1 MKQITIFIF
10 GLIVLLA
17 AILRFYK
24 ITINPPHLY
33 WDEASIAYNAYSLN
47 ETGKDEWGKNFPIVF
62 KAFGDYK
69 LPLYIYLTALSQRVF
84 GVTDFAVRL
93 PSAAVGVLTVVVMF
107 FLCRQLKMKLPH
119 CLIAS
124 LLMTI
129 SPWHWQF
136 SRAGFEA
143 NLGLFCQ
150 ITGLWLFLLSLNRN
164 KWLILPAFIFF
175 AGAIYSYHGAAI
187 TTILLIPLLFLVFRQ
202 EIRKFWKQVIL
213 GIILFCLILAGYLPN
228 YLQAAKGR
236 INLTGENFL
245 QMKGNPIENFT
256 NNYLANFSFD
266 YLFFHGDQDGRHSV
280 KKLGELYLWQLP
292 TVLAGIYFLLRNRTK
307 ASTVILI
314 GLLISALPPTV
325 TTISPHALRGLGAVY
340 WWQIL
345 SAIGLWFI
353 FRKINPK
360 LRLVAIPVIFYA
372 LALYLHVYFIHYPKA
387 YAADWQD
394 GAKQATIFLK
404 KIEKDYENIFVYKDF
419 PAVYLMLYWPIDPK
433 LLQQNNHNTANMGK
447 FTYFDY
453 SNLPRQN
460 IGNKDLLLV
469 PEWFKY
475 DENKLLRQINMYG
488 GDSAYKIYE
497 L

>member
-1 MKQITIFIF
+1 M
-10 GLIVLLA
+10 
-17 AILRFYK
+17 
-24 ITINPPHLY
+24 
-33 WDEASIAYNAYSLN
+33 
-47 ETGKDEWGKNFPIVF
+47 
-62 KAFGDYK
+62 
-69 LPLYIYLTALSQRVF
+69 
-84 GVTDFAVRL
+84 
-93 PSAAVGVLTVVVMF
+93 
-107 FLCRQLKMKLPH
+107 
-119 CLIAS
+119 
-124 LLMTI
+124 
-129 SPWHWQF
+129 
-136 SRAGFEA
+136 
-143 NLGLFCQ
+143 
-150 ITGLWLFLLSLNRN
+150 
-164 KWLILPAFIFF
+164 
-175 AGAIYSYHGAAI
+175 
-187 TTILLIPLLFLVFRQ
+187 
-202 EIRKFWKQVIL
+202 
-213 GIILFCLILAGYLPN
+213 
-228 YLQAAKGR
+228 R

-345 SAIGLWFI
+345 SAIGLWFL
-353 FRKINPK
+353 FRIINPK
-360 LRLVAIPVIFYA
+360 LRLVVIPVTLYA
-372 LALYLHVYFIHYPKA
+372 LAVYLHVYFIHYPKA

-394 GAKQATIFLK
+394 GAKQATTFIK
-404 KIEKDYENIFVYKDF
+404 KIEDYYENIFVYKDF
-419 PAVYLMLYWPIDPK
+419 PAIYLTLYWPVDPK
-433 LLQQNNHNTANMGK
+433 LLQQNNHNIAKMGK

-488 GDSAYKIYE
+488 GDPAYKIYE